1 MGNRFGKKSRKQ
13 EAEQFAKEQQELKK
27 DRKHKVNLI
36 LIGDEDTK
44 TKMMLSR
51 QISNLCGNPDRPR
64 PLIVDGNS
72 TEVTFTETTGQVG
85 YPAIRTM
92 TYDSQDVFLVFYDDS
107 VTKSS
112 LKRTKMWFEEIKQT
126 CFVAKSNALYNPPIL
141 LVAVDTGEKSTG
153 ETKNNEVDLKAK
165 AELNELSG
173 GNNIEAIKDRMRSDT
188 TLDETT
194 KTAMLKDLEQQLED
208 TGGRNAYYQE
218 ASVVNTSV
226 YRKLEAKIQRLI
238 AEKTQ
243 AAAAEVGNE
252 EYTRINVELQKA
264 KAEFKA
270 LNELQVSGSDNTE
283 PGEAINR
290 YWLNTTE
297 IAETFGT
304 GQNGSFLR
312 CHATQQRT
320 HTALM
325 IRRTQ
330 SKKSVA
336 GITFQS
342 VPTFLRL
349 HILSYLPVCKTSE
362 HWQQRKNFRQWE
374 WISKCEA
381 ELKCFVIQEAYQR
394 KVFTLK
400 LDDYDTQRRNSVVYV
415 KDVGRY
421 DLELEDLI
429 VEAARG
435 ARPGILLRPPRT
447 VVDDNQMFD
456 IGIFDSHVNS
466 IGTQFLTHT
475 NKKAQLIPSTLDLKQ
490 ITKSLDADPKSTMT
504 SFANKYTF
512 LNAKQ
517 CHTLIQDTEHAWNQN
532 GKQLKDFKYHLT
544 KLQLVELIGIDAVS
558 QISKQ
563 INHLFNR
570 IVIRRCSEKGK
581 CIRFHCDHSLQTMQI
596 PLNDENEYIGGKLC
610 FVMNE
615 KLFYPKRLAGSA
627 TIHRNNIAH
636 AVTTLRAGVRY
647 GLFLLN
653 EPK

>member
-72 TEVTFTETTGQVG
+72 TEVTFTDTTGQVG

-126 CFVAKSNALYNPPIL
+126 CFVANSNALYNPPIL

-238 AEKTQ
+238 AEKPQ

-283 PGEAINR
+283 PGDIVTR
-290 YWLNTTE
+290 SPC
-297 IAETFGT
+297 G
-304 GQNGSFLR
+304 
-312 CHATQQRT
+312 TQQQPPSNTRS
-320 HTALM
+320 AD
-325 IRRTQ
+325 
-330 SKKSVA
+330 
-336 GITFQS
+336 
-342 VPTFLRL
+342 
-349 HILSYLPVCKTSE
+349 
-362 HWQQRKNFRQWE
+362 
-374 WISKCEA
+374 
-381 ELKCFVIQEAYQR
+381 IQ
-394 KVFTLK
+394 
-400 LDDYDTQRRNSVVYV
+400 
-415 KDVGRY
+415 
-421 DLELEDLI
+421 
-429 VEAARG
+429 
-435 ARPGILLRPPRT
+435 
-447 VVDDNQMFD
+447 
-456 IGIFDSHVNS
+456 
-466 IGTQFLTHT
+466 
-475 NKKAQLIPSTLDLKQ
+475 
-490 ITKSLDADPKSTMT
+490 
-504 SFANKYTF
+504 
-512 LNAKQ
+512 
-517 CHTLIQDTEHAWNQN
+517 
-532 GKQLKDFKYHLT
+532 
-544 KLQLVELIGIDAVS
+544 
-558 QISKQ
+558 
-563 INHLFNR
+563 
-570 IVIRRCSEKGK
+570 
-581 CIRFHCDHSLQTMQI
+581 
-596 PLNDENEYIGGKLC
+596 
-610 FVMNE
+610 
-615 KLFYPKRLAGSA
+615 
-627 TIHRNNIAH
+627 
-636 AVTTLRAGVRY
+636 
-647 GLFLLN
+647 
-653 EPK
+653 